1 MDWNKLTDDDSD
13 DSSSAGTSQQK
24 KSLVANVYS
33 TDGDDKYKDLSDW
46 EEFNPLAWELTRSS
60 NGADH
65 PAAGLVR
72 DTLKR
77 VTESGDHEEWY
88 TQLQVALGHF
98 IGEKLQHEELPDG
111 SEPEGAVPLMEL
123 FDFTD
128 RHIAEYLAANG
139 EVAENLFGRILESQ
153 AGQEYLRDNFDPEDI
168 WGEDQEEE
176 ETEEQQEEETQEQE
190 EEEEPEAEADD
201 D

>member
-1 MDWNKLTDDDSD
+1 MDWNNLTSSGSD
-13 DSSSAGTSQQK
+13 DSPDNGTSQQK

-33 TDGDDKYKDLSDW
+33 TDTDENYKDLSDW
-46 EEFNPLAWELTRSS
+46 EEFSPLAWQLTRSS
-60 NGADH
+60 NGASH

-98 IGEKLQHEELPDG
+98 IGEKLQVEELPDG
-111 SEPEGAVPLMEL
+111 SEPQGAVPLMEL

-128 RHIAEYLAANG
+128 RHIAEYLAENG
-139 EVAENLFGRILESQ
+139 EVADDLFERILQSE
-153 AGQEYLRDNFDPEDI
+153 AGQQYLRENFNPDDI
-168 WGEDQEEE
+168 WGEEES
-176 ETEEQQEEETQEQE
+176 
-190 EEEEPEAEADD
+190 EEEPEAEADD
-201 D
+201 DD